1 MARYILF
8 LSLAL
13 PLFVFSCSDGSIV
26 GQEGAESSVSDCTSQ
41 NLLLSDSLVADSI
54 AVDSAHA
61 IPADSVRIVIEFFD
75 AFGEPMNHPVEIQV
89 EDNFFPDTRMT
100 DRHGTLT
107 YMTHK
112 DHVVYVVYSNDTLVT
127 YESMKGGEEL
137 NDHLQLNVRPMYG
150 RIMDNNGTPHVNMP
164 VHMHFRSGRK
174 DRTSACGSDV
184 FFTTDSSGYY
194 HTYVPTYFHSIVLRT
209 CGFVFGVIPR
219 AEFESYPKQNFLFDP
234 FEVENRCA
242 YGLPHHDFF
251 IEIPVSEGFDNMS
264 VEAKN
269 WPALFALD
277 QTLEM
282 EESVRLKVVFPHRT
296 STYKLKKR
304 NGAFYVPKLQV
315 CIR

>member
-8 LSLAL
+8 LSLVL
-13 PLFVFSCSDGSIV
+13 PLLALSCSDGFNV
-26 GQEGAESSVSDCTSQ
+26 GQDGAESSVADCTSQ

-61 IPADSVRIVIEFFD
+61 IHADSVRIVIEFFD
-75 AFGEPMNHPVEIQV
+75 AFGEPMNHPVEIQL

-100 DRHGTLT
+100 DHHGTLT

-112 DHVVYVVYSNDTLVT
+112 DHVVYVVYSNDTLIT
-127 YESMKGGEEL
+127 YENMKGGEEL
-137 NDHLQLNVRPMYG
+137 TDHLQLNVRPMFG

-184 FFTTDSSGYY
+184 LFTTDSSGYY

-242 YGLPHHDFF
+242 YGLPHHEFF
-251 IEIPVSEGFDNMS
+251 LEIPVSEGYDKMS

-282 EESVRLKVVFPHRT
+282 SESVVVKIVFPHRT

-304 NGAFYVPKLQV
+304 NGAFYVPKMQV

>member
-8 LSLAL
+8 LSLVL
-13 PLFVFSCSDGSIV
+13 PLLALSCSDGFNV
-26 GQEGAESSVSDCTSQ
+26 GQDGAESSVADCTSQ

-61 IPADSVRIVIEFFD
+61 IHADSVRIVIEFFD
-75 AFGEPMNHPVEIQV
+75 AFGEPMNHPVEIQL

-112 DHVVYVVYSNDTLVT
+112 DHVVYVVYSNDTLIT
-127 YESMKGGEEL
+127 YENMKGGEEL
-137 NDHLQLNVRPMYG
+137 TDHLQLNVRPMYG

-164 VHMHFRSGRK
+164 VHMHFRSGWK

-184 FFTTDSSGYY
+184 LFTTDSSGYY

-242 YGLPHHDFF
+242 YGLPHHEFF
-251 IEIPVSEGFDNMS
+251 LEIPVSEGYDKMS

-282 EESVRLKVVFPHRT
+282 EESAVVKIVFPHRT
-296 STYKLKKR
+296 SAYKLKKR
-304 NGAFYVPKLQV
+304 NGAFYVPKMQV

>member
-41 NLLLSDSLVADSI
+41 NLLLSDSLVADSL

-184 FFTTDSSGYY
+184 LFTTDSSGYY

-242 YGLPHHDFF
+242 YGLPHHEFF
-251 IEIPVSEGFDNMS
+251 LEIPVSEGYDRMS

-277 QTLEM
+277 ETLEM
-282 EESVRLKVVFPHRT
+282 EESVIVKIVFPHRT

-304 NGAFYVPKLQV
+304 NGAFYVPKMQV

>member
-1 MARYILF
+1 MVRYILF

-26 GQEGAESSVSDCTSQ
+26 GQEGAESSVSDCASQ
-41 NLLLSDSLVADSI
+41 NLLLSDSLVADSL

-75 AFGEPMNHPVEIQV
+75 AFGEPMNHPVEIEV

-100 DRHGTLT
+100 DCHGTLT

-112 DHVVYVVYSNDTLVT
+112 DHVVYVVYSNDTLIT

-164 VHMHFRSGRK
+164 VHMHFRSGKK

>member
-41 NLLLSDSLVADSI
+41 NLLLSDSLVADSL

-75 AFGEPMNHPVEIQV
+75 AFGEPMNHPVEIEV

-100 DRHGTLT
+100 DCHGTLT

-112 DHVVYVVYSNDTLVT
+112 DHVVYVVYSNDTLIT

-164 VHMHFRSGRK
+164 VHMHFRSGKK